1 MKLIKS
7 FGAAAALA
15 AFAASGALAQ
25 VTVSGDGTEL
35 AGLKACI
42 AAAEEGDQ
50 RAIDICVADHVDEIT
65 AFLAAHPKT
74 SAATDEVSVQVDMS
88 SEDTSEDTE

>member
-1 MKLIKS
+1 MNPIKS
-7 FGAAAALA
+7 FGAAAGLA
-15 AFAASGALAQ
+15 AFAVSGAMAQ

-42 AAAEEGDQ
+42 AAAEDGDQ
-50 RAIDICVADHVDEIT
+50 MAIDICVADHVDEIT

-74 SAATDEVSVQVDMS
+74 SAATDKASVQVEMN